1 MDRVRY
7 PAVAG
12 SFYEGEA
19 SALRASVDSLLARAR
34 AEGAGGRKELP
45 KALIVPHAGYLYSG
59 PVAARAYSLLE
70 KAPGRISRVVLL
82 GPAHRV
88 YFRGLALPG
97 ADVFRTP
104 LGDVPVDPEL
114 VHRVDSLPQ
123 VSERPEAH
131 RQEHSLEVQLPFL
144 QRVLGRFGLLPLVV
158 GEAGAREVLEV
169 LEAVRG
175 GPETLLVISSDLS
188 HYLSSREAKIVDRST
203 AGQILSL
210 DPSVMPEL
218 ACGAYPVNGLLLAA
232 RKWPLIPVLIEMKN
246 SGETA
251 GGSAGAEGGLDD
263 RVVGY
268 ASFAFYDTEEGGD
281 SGEEESQEVDGELLL
296 TLAREEVERVLGIR
310 ASSPPR
316 TTASWLHAPGA
327 TFVTIKE
334 RGALRGCIGSLEARR
349 PLLDDLRANARAAA
363 FEDPRFPPVGVEEL
377 PALRFEVSL
386 LSPPEPLP
394 VATEEELLAR
404 LRPGT
409 DGLVL
414 SRGRHRGTFLP
425 QVWEDLPDPRDFVR
439 HLKAKAGFPPVGWPE
454 GVAVSRYTVKKWS
467 EAP

>member
-19 SALRASVDSLLARAR
+19 PALRTSVDSLLARAR
-34 AEGAGGRKELP
+34 SDDAGARSSLP

-70 KAPGRISRVVLL
+70 KARGRISRVVLL

-97 ADVFRTP
+97 AEVFRTP
-104 LGDVPVDPEL
+104 LGDIPVDWEL
-114 VHRVDSLPQ
+114 VHRVKSLPQ
-123 VSERPEAH
+123 VGERPEAH

-144 QRVLGRFGLLPLVV
+144 QRVLGGFAFLPLVV
-158 GEAGAREVLEV
+158 GEASPREVLEV

-188 HYLSSREAKIVDRST
+188 HYLSSGEAKLVDRAT
-203 AGQILSL
+203 ADRILSL
-210 DPSVMPEL
+210 DPSVQPEL
-218 ACGAYPVNGLLLAA
+218 ACGATPVNGLLLAA

-251 GGSAGAEGGLDD
+251 GGVVGSEGRLAD

-268 ASFAFYDTEEGGD
+268 ASFAFYETETGGD
-281 SGEEESQEVDGELLL
+281 PGGGELQEVDGELLL
-296 TLAREEVERVLGIR
+296 ALAREEVARVLGVGVP
-310 ASSPPR
+310 SQNR
-316 TTASWLHAPGA
+316 TSASWLWAPGA

-349 PLLDDLRANARAAA
+349 PLIDDLRANARGAA
-363 FEDPRFPPVGVEEL
+363 FEDPRFPPVGVDEL
-377 PALRFEVSL
+377 PILRFEVSL
-386 LSPPEPLP
+386 LSHPEPMP
-394 VATEEELLAR
+394 VKTEEDLLAR
-404 LRPGT
+404 LRPGI

-414 SRGRHRGTFLP
+414 ARGRHRGTFLP
-425 QVWEDLPDPRDFVR
+425 QVWEELPDPRDFVR
-439 HLKAKAGFPPVGWPE
+439 HLKVKAGFSPVGWPE
-454 GVAVSRYTVKKWS
+454 GAVLSRYTVRKWS

>member
-12 SFYEGEA
+12 SFYEKEA
-19 SALRASVDSLLARAR
+19 SALRASVDALLSRAR
-34 AEGAGGRKELP
+34 SEGSGARKELP

-70 KAPGRISRVVLL
+70 KAQGQISRVVLL

-97 ADVFRTP
+97 ADIFRTP
-104 LGDVPVDPEL
+104 LGDIPVDVEL
-114 VHRVDSLPQ
+114 VHSVESLSQ
-123 VSERPEAH
+123 VCERPEAH

-158 GEAGAREVLEV
+158 GEASAAEVLEV

-175 GPETLLVISSDLS
+175 GPETLLVVSSDLS
-188 HYLSSREAKIVDRST
+188 HYLSSGEAKIVDRVT
-203 AGQILSL
+203 AGRILSL
-210 DPSVMPEL
+210 DPSVLPEL

-232 RKWPLIPVLIEMKN
+232 RKWPLIPVLVEMKN

-251 GGSAGAEGGLDD
+251 GGAAGAEGGPAD

-268 ASFAFYDTEEGGD
+268 ASFAFYETEEGGKA
-281 SGEEESQEVDGELLL
+281 SERESQEIDGKLLL
-296 TLAREEVERVLGIR
+296 ALAREEVERVLGGR
-310 ASSPPR
+310 VSSPQR
-316 TTASWLHAPGA
+316 SSASWLRSPAA

-349 PLLDDLRANARAAA
+349 PLIDDLRANARAAA
-363 FEDPRFPPVGVEEL
+363 FEDPRFPPVGLDEL
-377 PALRFEVSL
+377 PELRFEVSL

-404 LRPGT
+404 LRPGI

-414 SRGRHRGTFLP
+414 SRGRYRGTFLP

-439 HLKAKAGFPPVGWPE
+439 HLKAKAGLPPVGWPE
-454 GVAVSRYTVKKWS
+454 GMAVSRYTVKKWS
-467 EAP
+467 ESP